1 MLPSITS
8 NEAQI
13 TLSTADGLTK
23 EESYAI
29 AGQVAEA
36 ALNVENVEEVGI
48 TLDTSMAGLDISQ
61 LGLPTAITDILNSA
75 NAYGRYKINVMMSKS
90 LSSREVEKTRQA
102 MEDAVSQIENCTAE
116 VKLYG
121 MTDDLTSQLATGLS
135 VKVYGKD
142 PETLTTVSEKVME
155 IVNDTEGFAN
165 ADNGLGSGD
174 ATIILKVDRDKV
186 RAYGL
191 TVAQVY
197 QQIAA
202 KLTTTATAQTPVTVN
217 GTTMDVQITD
227 NLDPVTKENMMELTF
242 ETTEM
247 SADGTVTNG
256 TCTLN
261 DIASWTTGTAPDAI
275 TSENQTEFVTVT
287 ADTLKG
293 YNTMVQSRVLQKK
306 LDEYAASGEMP
317 EGCSTTAGRRD
328 RGHRL
333 HGERNGAVDG
343 SGPALCIS
351 GHGGTVP
358 EPAVPLHRAVHGAA
372 GLYRRPAGSAGH
384 RPAAHHDLPDGLHRA
399 DGHCCQQRHRVRG
412 LCKPA
417 AHWRHGAPRCAGGYR
432 QDPYRAPSSL
442 TTLTTVLAMLQLVF
456 SGDMASQ
463 LMSGMAI
470 VIICGLSYATLMTL
484 YIVPVLYDILFKKPP
499 LNVDVGSDDDL
510 DDIPD
515 DAAEFIA
522 AQKSAGT
529 AQPEA

>member
-48 TLDTSMAGLDISQ
+48 TTDTSMAGLDISQ

-202 KLTTTATAQTPVTVN
+202 KLTTTATAQTP
-217 GTTMDVQITD
+217 
-227 NLDPVTKENMMELTF
+227 
-242 ETTEM
+242 
-247 SADGTVTNG
+247 
-256 TCTLN
+256 
-261 DIASWTTGTAPDAI
+261 APPPP
-275 TSENQTEFVTVT
+275 SPP
-287 ADTLKG
+287 
-293 YNTMVQSRVLQKK
+293 SR
-306 LDEYAASGEMP
+306 
-317 EGCSTTAGRRD
+317 
-328 RGHRL
+328 
-333 HGERNGAVDG
+333 
-343 SGPALCIS
+343 
-351 GHGGTVP
+351 
-358 EPAVPLHRAVHGAA
+358 
-372 GLYRRPAGSAGH
+372 
-384 RPAAHHDLPDGLHRA
+384 
-399 DGHCCQQRHRVRG
+399 
-412 LCKPA
+412 
-417 AHWRHGAPRCAGGYR
+417 
-432 QDPYRAPSSL
+432 
-442 TTLTTVLAMLQLVF
+442 
-456 SGDMASQ
+456 
-463 LMSGMAI
+463 
-470 VIICGLSYATLMTL
+470 
-484 YIVPVLYDILFKKPP
+484 
-499 LNVDVGSDDDL
+499 
-510 DDIPD
+510 
-515 DAAEFIA
+515 
-522 AQKSAGT
+522 
-529 AQPEA
+529 